1 MGYEFVPRAIRGKAN
16 FKERGRTRNEVGK
29 RGEDATKKRKLQS
42 KEGERKGRG
51 RKVDTLKADAK
62 PLSVTQAT
70 REDAGWGKTPIGRKA

>member
-1 MGYEFVPRAIRGKAN
+1 
-16 FKERGRTRNEVGK
+16 
-29 RGEDATKKRKLQS
+29 LQS